1 MRPLNAGV
9 SASWSPALCRAFFV
23 REMNDSTKRSLLP
36 RIDAAPTLAASC
48 MENDAM
54 RATMLVLL
62 GLSAPGAALA
72 QSVDCSTANLT
83 QARPQRATVLTPL
96 AAELA
101 SPSYMLG
108 AQSGVLAHAYDESQS
123 VDQVLLRLRIEGCR
137 AVAKAMPAPTAI
149 DPNDPSV
156 YKPKTEFDNT
166 PWRFD
171 MSQNGKRMTAE
182 EFDAWMKARG
192 VRVARGAAP
201 APVPAATVP
210 ASAPGTPPG
219 TQPTVPA
226 TVPVT
231 PTPTTTTPPAPAPA
245 PPATE
250 GDKKP
255 D

>member
-1 MRPLNAGV
+1 
-9 SASWSPALCRAFFV
+9 
-23 REMNDSTKRSLLP
+23 
-36 RIDAAPTLAASC
+36 
-48 MENDAM
+48 M

-62 GLSAPGAALA
+62 GLSASGAALA
-72 QSVDCSTANLT
+72 QSADCSTANLT
-83 QARPQRATVLTPL
+83 QARPQRPTVLTPL

-137 AVAKAMPAPTAI
+137 AVAKAMPAPTAV

-182 EFDAWMKARG
+182 EFDAWMKMRG
-192 VRVARGAAP
+192 VRVARGAPPAAVPVAAP
-201 APVPAATVP
+201 AP

-219 TQPTVPA
+219 TQPTVPPA
-226 TVPVT
+226 
-231 PTPTTTTPPAPAPA
+231 PTATTPPAPTPEPA
-245 PPATE
+245 PPAIDD
-250 GDKKP
+250 DKKP
-255 D
+255 Y

>member
-1 MRPLNAGV
+1 
-9 SASWSPALCRAFFV
+9 
-23 REMNDSTKRSLLP
+23 
-36 RIDAAPTLAASC
+36 
-48 MENDAM
+48 M
-54 RATMLVLL
+54 RATMLMLL
-62 GLSAPGAALA
+62 CLFAPGVALA

-83 QARPQRATVLTPL
+83 QARPQRPTVLTPL
-96 AAELA
+96 ASELA

-201 APVPAATVP
+201 APVPATVP
-210 ASAPGTPPG
+210 PASVPGTPPG
-219 TQPTVPA
+219 TQPTGPA

-231 PTPTTTTPPAPAPA
+231 PAPTIATPPEPTPA
-245 PPATE
+245 PATE
-250 GDKKP
+250 GDEKP

>member
-1 MRPLNAGV
+1 
-9 SASWSPALCRAFFV
+9 
-23 REMNDSTKRSLLP
+23 
-36 RIDAAPTLAASC
+36 
-48 MENDAM
+48 M
-54 RATMLVLL
+54 RATMLMLL
-62 GLSAPGAALA
+62 CLSAPGAALA

-96 AAELA
+96 ASELA

-201 APVPAATVP
+201 APVPATVP
-210 ASAPGTPPG
+210 AAAVPRAPPG
-219 TQPTVPA
+219 TQADAQPTVP
-226 TVPVT
+226 TVPVA
-231 PTPTTTTPPAPAPA
+231 PVPTTTTPSAPTPEPS
-245 PPATE
+245 PPATD
-250 GDKKP
+250 GDKQP
-255 D
+255 Y